1 MDDIMKIVKSLGFTG
16 LLIKVVSEIIQHE
29 AKKQEFG
36 FLDMLLGTI
45 GASLLKNSLGSKRVK
60 ARKRSNEG
68 L

>member
-16 LLIKVVSEIIQHE
+16 LLIKVVSEIIQNE

-45 GASLLKNSLGSKRVK
+45 GASLLRNSLGSKRVK

>member
-1 MDDIMKIVKSLGFTG
+1 MKIVKSLGFTG
-16 LLIKVVSEIIQHE
+16 LLIKVVSEIIQNE

-45 GASLLKNSLGSKRVK
+45 GASLLRNSLGSKRVK